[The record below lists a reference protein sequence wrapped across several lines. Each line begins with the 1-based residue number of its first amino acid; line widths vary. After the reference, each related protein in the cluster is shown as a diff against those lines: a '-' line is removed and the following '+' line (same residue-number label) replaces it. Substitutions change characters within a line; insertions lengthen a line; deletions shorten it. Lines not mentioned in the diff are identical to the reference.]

1 MLLNRMNIVCLGVKD
16 MEKSIQFYRDGLGF
30 KTDEKDNNPK
40 VIFFNTSGTK
50 LELFPVELLAKDI
63 NKNSPHKKTNG
74 FSGITLAYNAKSK
87 KEVVEVIEQAR
98 KAGATIEK
106 EPQEVFWGG
115 YHGYFSDPDGYYWEV
130 AWGPNFTFDENDM
143 LEF

>member
-50 LELFPVELLAKDI
+50 LELFPVELLAQDI
-63 NKNSPHKKTNG
+63 NKNSPPKKTNG

>member
-1 MLLNRMNIVCLGVKD
+1 M
-16 MEKSIQFYRDGLGF
+16 
-30 KTDEKDNNPK
+30 
-40 VIFFNTSGTK
+40 
-50 LELFPVELLAKDI
+50 
-63 NKNSPHKKTNG
+63 
-74 FSGITLAYNAKSK
+74 
-87 KEVVEVIEQAR
+87 IEQAR

>member
-50 LELFPVELLAKDI
+50 LELFPVELLAQDI
-63 NKNSPHKKTNG
+63 NKNSPPKKTNG

-106 EPQEVFWGG
+106 EPQEVVWGG

>member
-50 LELFPVELLAKDI
+50 LELFPVELLAQDI
-63 NKNSPHKKTNG
+63 NKNSPPKKTNG

-106 EPQEVFWGG
+106 EPQVVFWGG